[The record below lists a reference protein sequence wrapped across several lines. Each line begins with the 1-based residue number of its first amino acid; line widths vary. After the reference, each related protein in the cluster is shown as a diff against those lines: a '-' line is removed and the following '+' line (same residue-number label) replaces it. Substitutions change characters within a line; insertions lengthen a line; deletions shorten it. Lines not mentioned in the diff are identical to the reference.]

1 MIRLILVLV
10 DSSPISEQ
18 ALLEAINIGKIYH
31 SKIACVH
38 PIPRHDEL
46 LLKVGH
52 EIIKRAEEIVS
63 STGLEF
69 EWRIIEDQPG
79 PAIVKAASR
88 LKADLAVVGSL
99 GEQGIARYLLA
110 SVAEYVVK
118 NAPCDVL
125 VVKKDRPVF

>member
-1 MIRLILVLV
+1 LIHLILVLV

-18 ALLEAINIGKIYH
+18 ALIEAINIGRIYR
-31 SKIACVH
+31 SKITCVH

-52 EIIKRAEEIVS
+52 DIIKRAEEIVR

-69 EWRIIEDQPG
+69 EWRIVEDQPG
-79 PAIVKAASR
+79 PAMVKVASR

-99 GEQGIARYLLA
+99 GEQGIARHLLP
-110 SVAEYVVK
+110 SIAEHVVK

-125 VVKKDRPVF
+125 VVKRDRPVF

>member
-1 MIRLILVLV
+1 LIRLILVLV

-63 STGLEF
+63 STGLI
-69 EWRIIEDQPG
+69 WRWSG
-79 PAIVKAASR
+79 VWGSRASR
-88 LKADLAVVGSL
+88 GTCL
-99 GEQGIARYLLA
+99 RA
-110 SVAEYVVK
+110 SPNTSSRTPRAT
-118 NAPCDVL
+118 CSW
-125 VVKKDRPVF
+125 